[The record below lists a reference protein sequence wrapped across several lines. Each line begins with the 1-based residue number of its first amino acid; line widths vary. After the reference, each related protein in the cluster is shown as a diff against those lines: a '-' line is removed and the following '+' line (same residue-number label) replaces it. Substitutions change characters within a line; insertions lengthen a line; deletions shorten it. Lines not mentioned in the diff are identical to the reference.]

1 LTGST
6 SPTTNIPTFVPS
18 QGAIERWMEDDVILN
33 IVSKKFKR
41 ISRDKIKIILSKL
54 IGQKIFKA
62 SELGN
67 PKTIVNFNWA
77 LFDITREDRD
87 AGNCDKPIR
96 KEEFIKIRKE
106 VIDEIQYIEN
116 NRKAFENDEDVEEKH
131 IENYFVRKY
140 VRFDAIRKKICD
152 EAGHIKLVYLFDK
165 PDTDISTP
173 QNTDILQR
181 VKLQVL
187 SPGVKFDYPLIY
199 KYRCEVCES
208 ETVRKAYE
216 VVSSNNNHKCD
227 DYVEYVNAAGE
238 TKTRQCGAKCYPD
251 KDSSINKDAYYYE
264 IGYEDNNTKFSASAF
279 SFVEFKPG
287 FYECVMYK
295 ISSGRTELFFI
306 VDIKKT
312 EPNVFIIPEQK
323 KEENYLFTLQKELD
337 KFVSKQTGMEIYG
350 LNPMKGSL
358 ILQKL
363 ASILK
368 ERLILNVMMVGDP
381 STGKS
386 MLLKYYSYLL
396 YNYRNMST
404 NGLSVSIPGLRG
416 TKTTI
421 NLFSKDVRIVSI
433 GHLGVFN
440 AIHIDE
446 AGENPELVQN
456 LKSFLLEDD
465 YSYDKAGSNGI
476 SNERTAHINVSQ
488 NLDYDHVGQYRG
500 AIRKAYKELNMTING
515 VEKDEWNE
523 EWDLFLPLHQYT
535 NPQLRK
541 IVKEKRLEFKQ
552 KQVFWL
558 SGQDMAL
565 CERFPFFFYLVNEK
579 QSDELNKVVAGNS
592 SRRTLSKKLEV
603 IRALYIE
610 DVDKYFEE
618 LKQYQFS
625 EQDGEMCETIDHIIK
640 EYGFNFDTRTTI
652 VYYMIAR
659 LSRIINKR
667 LKYEQMD
674 FDLVKWYLENII
686 FKLDIVDT
694 NTYEL
699 KGPPNIK
706 IELEKNKVEENSKSV
721 NESFG
726 LPPGEFS

>member
-1 LTGST
+1 MTGST
-6 SPTTNIPTFVPS
+6 SPTTNVTTFSPTPE
-18 QGAIERWMEDDVILN
+18 AIARWMEDDVILS
-33 IVSKKFKR
+33 IISKKLKR
-41 ISRDKIKIILSKL
+41 LSREKLKLVLSKL
-54 IGQKIFKA
+54 ISQKIFKA

-67 PKTIVNFNWA
+67 PKTIVNFNWTI
-77 LFDITREDRD
+77 FDITREDRD

-96 KEEFIKIRKE
+96 KEEFIKMRNE
-106 VIDEIQYIEN
+106 VLDEIQHIEK

-131 IENYFVRKY
+131 IESYFVRKY

-152 EAGHIKLVYLFDK
+152 EAGHIKLVYLFDN
-165 PDTDISTP
+165 PDTDIATP

-264 IGYEDNNTKFSASAF
+264 IGYEDNNTKFAASAF

-312 EPNVFIIPEQK
+312 EPNVFIIPEQQ
-323 KEENYLFTLQKELD
+323 KEENYLFTLQKQLD
-337 KFVSKQTGMEIYG
+337 KFVLKQTGMEIYG
-350 LNPMKGSL
+350 LNPMKCSL

-541 IVKEKRLEFKQ
+541 IIKEKRLEFKQ
-552 KQVFWL
+552 KMVWWIDGL
-558 SGQDMAL
+558 DYAL
-565 CERFPFFFYLVNEK
+565 HERFPFYFYLVNEK
-579 QSDELNKVVAGNS
+579 QDEALNRAVAGNA
-592 SRRTLSKKLEV
+592 SRKTLSKKLEV

-610 DVDKYFEE
+610 DIDKYFED

-625 EQDGEMCETIDHIIK
+625 DEDNGVCVKIDTIIK
-640 EYGFNFDTRTTI
+640 DYGFTFDTRTM
-652 VYYMIAR
+652 VVFYMIAR

-667 LKYEQMD
+667 IHYEKMD
-674 FDLVKWYLENII
+674 LDLVRWYLENTNV
-686 FKLDIVDT
+686 KVDIVET
-694 NTYEL
+694 NNYII
-699 KGPPNIK
+699 KGHPNI
-706 IELEKNKVEENSKSV
+706 LEEKQKDRTEENSKDFAD
-721 NESFG
+721 SFG